1 MMQKYTDLEKKVLKP
16 LAKNKLNLRNKGTAD
31 LEVQIETLKKEI
43 DTLKA
48 VIDLKDFEIS
58 TLSNNLKKEKDE
70 NNKKIVDKWLDD
82 LANNTPHA
90 EQFK

>member
-1 MMQKYTDLEKKVLKP
+1 MQKYTDLEKKVLKP

-70 NNKKIVDKWLDD
+70 HNKKIVDKWLDD
-82 LANNTPHA
+82 LTNNTPHA

>member
-1 MMQKYTDLEKKVLKP
+1 MQKYTDLEKKVLKP

-70 NNKKIVDKWLDD
+70 HNKKIVDKWLDD
-82 LANNTPHA
+82 LENNTPHA

>member
-31 LEVQIETLKKEI
+31 LEVQIETLKKQI

-70 NNKKIVDKWLDD
+70 HNKKIVDKWLDD
-82 LANNTPHA
+82 LTNNTPHA

>member
-16 LAKNKLNLRNKGTAD
+16 LAKNKLNFKNKGIAD

-43 DTLKA
+43 DTLKSSNRF
-48 VIDLKDFEIS
+48 KDFEIS

-70 NNKKIVDKWLDD
+70 HNKKIVDKWLDD
-82 LANNTPHA
+82 LANNTPH
-90 EQFK
+90 E

>member
-1 MMQKYTDLEKKVLKP
+1 MQKYTDLEKKVLKP
-16 LAKNKLNLRNKGTAD
+16 LAKNKLNLKNKGTAD

-70 NNKKIVDKWLDD
+70 HNKKIVDKWLDD
-82 LANNTPHA
+82 LTNNTPHA

>member
-1 MMQKYTDLEKKVLKP
+1 MQKYTDLEKKVLQP
-16 LAKNKLNLRNKGTAD
+16 LAKNKLNLKNKGTAD

-70 NNKKIVDKWLDD
+70 HNKKIVDKWLDD
-82 LANNTPHA
+82 LTNNTPHA

>member
-16 LAKNKLNLRNKGTAD
+16 LAKNKLNLKNKGTAD

-70 NNKKIVDKWLDD
+70 HNKKIVDKWLDD
-82 LANNTPHA
+82 LTNNTPHA